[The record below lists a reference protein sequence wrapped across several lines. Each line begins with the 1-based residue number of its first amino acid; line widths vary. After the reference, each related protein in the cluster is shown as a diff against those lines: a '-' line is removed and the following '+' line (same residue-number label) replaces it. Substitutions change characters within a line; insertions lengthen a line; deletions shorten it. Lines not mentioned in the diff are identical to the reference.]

1 MTTSPLLRL
10 LLLSAFLV
18 LSVES
23 AAQDKLSACAR
34 FQPESAQAGQEVTL
48 EVVLNI
54 DEAYHLYGSLQ
65 DPANGTPTT
74 LSILDEGGL
83 EEIGVADIP
92 PGEPHVMAGFETFW
106 IAGEVILRQKF
117 RVPAGL
123 GESVKVE
130 AMVDY
135 MVCDDLTCDPPASLE
150 VAANLAIAPG
160 EYVDQDPKKAAEPK
174 VDPDFLLPD
183 LPLFGDDK
191 KLSLQARFEPNPAR
205 PGEAVRLVLAVSMDP
220 NWHIYGSLDPDPSK
234 LVIEDS
240 AGLELLG
247 PLSLPEGVRH
257 EVFETVNY
265 WLEGEFEIGQFLAV
279 PADSSPGE
287 LTIKGALQYLPCDPT
302 SCLDPASEDFSL
314 PLSIEAGPLRADYE
328 PIDFDSS
335 EAPTAGAAD
344 EIDESESGGLLGLI
358 LAAIGGGLFALLMPC
373 TYPMIPITISFFTK
387 QAADRGG
394 KVLPLALVYGAG
406 IVLMFVAIGVLV
418 GPAIISFASHW
429 VTNLVIGLLF
439 FVFALVLFG
448 LINLQPP
455 KFLNQVSANA
465 ATRGGLVGVF
475 LMGATLV
482 VSSFTCSAPIIGTL
496 LPLFSSGEGAFVS
509 KYVDLGLGM
518 AIFGATMAIPFVFL
532 SLAPGKIQK
541 MPRSGEWMNV
551 LKVFLGFVEVAAALK
566 FFSNAEIVWQMGI
579 LPRELFLLLWSGLFM
594 IGGIY
599 LLGLFRLKDD
609 SPANIGPGRLT
620 SALASI
626 LFAIYCLF
634 GAQGYKMDTVM
645 TAIVPP
651 YSGEMI
657 NGVGGTKVSSQSGR
671 VIIKDDYEAALAKAR
686 ETGKK
691 VFVNFTGFT

>member
-1 MTTSPLLRL
+1 MSTRPLLKA
-10 LLLSAFLV
+10 LLLSAFLFLGV
-18 LSVES
+18 DA
-23 AAQDKLSACAR
+23 AAQEKLDISAR
-34 FQPESAQAGQEVTL
+34 FVPDRAQAGQEVSL
-48 EVVLNI
+48 EVLI
-54 DEAYHLYGSLQ
+54 KIQAGYHIYGSLQ
-65 DPANGTPTT
+65 DPLNGTPTG
-74 LSILDEGGL
+74 LSILEEGGL
-83 EEIGVADIP
+83 EELGVADIP
-92 PGEPHVMAGFETFW
+92 SGFPHEMAGFETFW
-106 IAGEVILRQKF
+106 LTGEVTLKQSF

-123 GESVKVE
+123 EGSVELE
-130 AMVDY
+130 ALVDY
-135 MVCDDLTCDPPASLE
+135 MVCDDLTCDPPASTE
-150 VAANLAIAPG
+150 VTASLQIAPG
-160 EYVDQDPKKAAEPK
+160 EFTPPEPAASPQI
-174 VDPDFLLPD
+174 DPDFVLPGM
-183 LPLFGDDK
+183 PMFGDEK
-191 KLSLQARFEPNPAR
+191 KLSLQARLEPNPVRA
-205 PGEAVRLVLAVSMDP
+205 GETVRLVLDVEVVP
-220 NWHIYGSLDPDPSK
+220 GWHIYGALDPDPST
-234 LVIEDS
+234 LRIDES
-240 AGLELLG
+240 SGLQVLG
-247 PLSLPEGVRH
+247 PLDLPEGTPH
-257 EVFETVNY
+257 KVFDTTND
-265 WLEGEFEIGQFLAV
+265 WLEGEFEIGQFLGI
-279 PADSSPGE
+279 PADAEPGS
-287 LTIKGALQYLPCDPT
+287 LTVSGALDYLPCDPT
-302 SCLDPASEDFSL
+302 SCLDPASEEFSL
-314 PLSIEAGPLRADYE
+314 LLSIEAGDPRPEYQ
-328 PIDFDSS
+328 PVIDSAPPVA
-335 EAPTAGAAD
+335 EAGSD
-344 EIDESESGGLLGLI
+344 EIPVEDSGGLLGLI
-358 LAAIGGGLFALLMPC
+358 MAAVGGGLFALLMPC

-394 KVLPLALVYGAG
+394 KVLPLALTYGAG
-406 IVLMFVAIGVLV
+406 IVLMFVLIGVLV

-465 ATRGGLVGVF
+465 ASRGGLVGVF

-482 VSSFTCSAPIIGTL
+482 ISSFTCSAPIIGTL

-532 SLAPGKIQK
+532 SLAPGKMQK

-551 LKVFLGFVEVAAALK
+551 LKVFLGFVEIAAALK
-566 FFSNAEIVWQMGI
+566 FFSNAEFVWQMGL

-634 GAQGYKMDTVM
+634 GAQGYKLDTVM

-657 NGVGGTKVSSQSGR
+657 NGGGGSKVSSQSGR
-671 VIIKDDYEAALAKAR
+671 IIIKDDYEAALAKAR